1 MTVLA
6 LDTHATIK
14 RLITAGMSEG
24 QAEAVTSVVREAQ
37 TTTTDGLATSADLRE
52 QELRLE
58 AKLADLKAELMKWMI
73 GALGLQ
79 TLAILGG
86 LAALITLMSH

>member
-1 MTVLA
+1 M
-6 LDTHATIK
+6 
-14 RLITAGMSEG
+14 
-24 QAEAVTSVVREAQ
+24 VREAQ